1 MNLFQERKKIG
12 ENLATYI
19 RLKGYSKSSFA
30 KLINLSRPTLD
41 KILAGDSTN
50 IKKFEEQIEQISQ
63 SLNLSVDYFL
73 QKPVVIPE
81 KWQRSVMLYSD
92 HTNEKVRSAN
102 VQQVLEDLDDLLD
115 IAAIYLD

>member
-12 ENLATYI
+12 DNLSTFI

-50 IKKFEEQIEQISQ
+50 EKKFEEQIHQIAK
-63 SLNLSVDYFL
+63 SLNLSTDYFL
-73 QKPVVIPE
+73 EKPVVIQE
-81 KWQRSVMLYSD
+81 KWQQPAMQYSD
-92 HTNEKVRSAN
+92 RASSKTRQLHI
-102 VQQVLEDLDDLLD
+102 QQVLEDLDDLLD
-115 IAAIYLD
+115 ISAIYL